1 MKSAAV
7 HEIKEFRNR
16 VEVFRDRED
25 AGNTLADMLEPD
37 YGGRED
43 VTILAIPAGGVPV
56 GLKVRERLGASFD
69 LVIARKLKIPDN
81 KEAGFGAMTHGGRVF
96 LNEALVQDLRLE
108 EKDIEAETEAV
119 EVELEKRNHLFREG
133 RPFPAL
139 RGRVV
144 VLVDDGLASGFT
156 MLSSIHMV
164 KDRQA
169 AKTVVAVPTAPKRTL
184 DRIQP
189 EVDEIYCPNVRE
201 GAFFAVADAYAR
213 WYDLTEDEV
222 VELLKKTAG

>member
-1 MKSAAV
+1 MKSAAL

-37 YGGRED
+37 YAGRED

-96 LNEALVQDLRLE
+96 LNEALVRDLRLE

-119 EVELEKRNHLFREG
+119 EVELEKRNQLFREG
-133 RPFPAL
+133 RPFPVL

-164 KDRQA
+164 KEREA
-169 AKTVVAVPTAPKRTL
+169 AETVVAVPTAPKRTL
-184 DRIQP
+184 DRVLP
-189 EVDEIYCPNVRE
+189 EVDAVYCPNVRE
-201 GAFFAVADAYAR
+201 STFFAVADAYVR

-222 VELLKKTAG
+222 VELLTRTTG